1 MQAILTS
8 RRVLIGLALILGVN
22 SQLNAEHL
30 DWVGKVPNA
39 VVKTLADPPA
49 SLMRHAIV
57 GIKGEPAN
65 ETHIPED
72 LDADELRASL
82 ARANQINGNLWEE
95 NRNLQRLLEAFTQA
109 ASVRG
114 SETIQLMEAR
124 VADANPSPANPTLE
138 LDKGSRSGVEPGNPV
153 VRNANLLG
161 FISDDV
167 GTLRSSA
174 RMVTAPE
181 SRYHVRFIQFGVEI
195 NPDSETQYVY
205 VDKTGTYFFCDLR
218 KDGHGIEPGHL
229 ASMADDLYPQAY
241 GYILGEVEEVR
252 EHPDDPHNQVRVI
265 VKLPVDPSQLREV
278 LIQVRE

>member
-8 RRVLIGLALILGVN
+8 RRVLIGLALVLGVN

-30 DWVGKVPNA
+30 RWVGKVPNA
-39 VVKTLADPPA
+39 IVKTLADPPA
-49 SLMRHAIV
+49 SLMRSVAAGV
-57 GIKGEPAN
+57 QGEPPD
-65 ETHIPED
+65 ETYVPEGQD
-72 LDADELRASL
+72 TEDLRASI
-82 ARANQINGNLWEE
+82 ARAELLNRQLWEE
-95 NRNLQRLLEAFTQA
+95 NRDLRRLLEAVIVATGA
-109 ASVRG
+109 RCSG
-114 SETIQLMEAR
+114 TIHLLEAR
-124 VADANPSPANPTLE
+124 VADVNPSPTNPTLE
-138 LDKGSRSGVEPGNPV
+138 LDKGTRSGVEPRDPV
-153 VRNANLLG
+153 VRNASLIG

-174 RMVTAPE
+174 RLVTAPE

-205 VDKTGTYFFCDLR
+205 VDPTGSHFFCDLR
-218 KDGHGIEPGHL
+218 KDGHGVQVGQL

-265 VKLPVDPSQLREV
+265 VKLPVDPRQLREV